1 MSATVAVE
9 AWRRLALGLL
19 LLSTAG
25 IAAELVLLEH
35 YEDPFQ
41 WAPLAL
47 LALGLLAAGALA
59 TKPTP
64 GRVRALQV
72 VALAQVLAAAVGI
85 FLHIRS
91 NVEFE
96 LELRPGVGGWPLVVE
111 TLRGAIPALAPGAMA
126 QLGLLGLLVCFR
138 HPAVARTLDV
148 PSFKES

>member
-1 MSATVAVE
+1 MSARVAVE
-9 AWRRLALGLL
+9 PWRRLALGLL

-35 YEDPFQ
+35 YEDLPQ

-59 TKPTP
+59 AKPTL

-85 FLHIRS
+85 FLHVRS

-138 HPAVARTLDV
+138 HPAVARALDV
-148 PSFKES
+148 PPFKES